1 MPAQKGDGEPTKR
14 DRNVGGGEGWG
25 LSPGKTAV
33 QPQAC
38 AGYTGTP
45 PLRHPAHTHR
55 CTRTY
60 TCALMR
66 PHSHTG
72 TLVSTHTPSHT
83 LTSTLVLTLTR
94 MHAHTTLCWNRCA
107 LFHESPLLSRSQL
120 LNSCCKLNYLNL

>member
-38 AGYTGTP
+38 AGYTGMP
-45 PLRHPAHTHR
+45 PLLHPAHTHR

-60 TCALMR
+60 SCALMR

-72 TLVSTHTPSHT
+72 TLVFTHTYSHT
-83 LTSTLVLTLTR
+83 PLHTHSLPHLYSHSLACTLIQ
-94 MHAHTTLCWNRCA
+94 HCA
-107 LFHESPLLSRSQL
+107 GIGVHYFMRVH
-120 LNSCCKLNYLNL
+120 C